1 MKKQSMLKI
10 TFSDEK
16 MEELDNILSNG
27 MGGVA
32 LWSTSIRYS
41 NRTKIKRSIPREYKN
56 NVSICRS

>member
-27 MGGVA
+27 MGLLDGVQA
-32 LWSTSIRYS
+32 YDILTGR
-41 NRTKIKRSIPREYKN
+41 K
-56 NVSICRS
+56 